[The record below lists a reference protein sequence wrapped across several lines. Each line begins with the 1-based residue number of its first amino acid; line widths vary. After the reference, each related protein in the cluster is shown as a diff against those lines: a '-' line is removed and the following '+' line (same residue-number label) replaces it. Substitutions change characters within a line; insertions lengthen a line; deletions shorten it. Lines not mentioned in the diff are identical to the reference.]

1 MAELFRIALGAARL
15 IDTVNGVLL
24 WVGIVGALLVAA
36 GLWGIRRSGRAAAVA
51 HEDLVRAEHLESRNR
66 LQDRDLMA
74 LALDPADSQECRS

>member
-15 IDTVNGVLL
+15 IDAVNGVLL
-24 WVGIVGALLVAA
+24 WVGIAGALLVAV
-36 GLWGIRRSGRAAAVA
+36 GLLGIRRSRRIAAVA
-51 HEDLVRAEHLESRNR
+51 HEDRVRAEVLDGRNR

>member
-24 WVGIVGALLVAA
+24 WVGIVGAVLVAA
-36 GLWGIRRSGRAAAVA
+36 GLLGIRRSRRASAVV
-51 HEDLVRAEHLESRNR
+51 HEDRVRAEHLESRNR

-74 LALDPADSQECRS
+74 LALDPTDSQECQR